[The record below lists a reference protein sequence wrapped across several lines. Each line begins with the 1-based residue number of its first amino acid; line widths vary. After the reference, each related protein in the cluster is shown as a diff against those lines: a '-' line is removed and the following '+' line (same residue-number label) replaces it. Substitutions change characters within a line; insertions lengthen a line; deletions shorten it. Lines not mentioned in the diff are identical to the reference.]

1 MFEKIKVYIKLWLKS
16 LFVLPA
22 TTMHELMHF
31 LIAILTLSKI
41 TSFNLIPKIKWDDN
55 NPAEIIYGSVGYVP
69 KLKMLHIPISL
80 APLLLIPLSW
90 FMLYYF
96 HIINIL
102 VDFSH
107 LYVNYST
114 ILSIKGIIALFAV
127 IEMLW
132 GSIPST
138 QDLKNVKDG
147 ILSLS
152 FLFFMIVA
160 VGIYYDGDTIISQ
173 IDHIVSK
180 LPDNYMNTAREILQQ
195 AKELISQKIIH
206 I

>member
-1 MFEKIKVYIKLWLKS
+1 MFEKIKVYIQLWLKS

-69 KLKMLHIPISL
+69 KLKMLHIPINL

-96 HIINIL
+96 HIINTL

-107 LYVNYST
+107 LHVNYNFV
-114 ILSIKGIIALFAV
+114 LSIKGIIVLLIAV
-127 IEMLW
+127 EMLW

-138 QDLKNVKDG
+138 QDFKNVKDG

-160 VGIYYDGDTIISQ
+160 VGIYYDRDTIISQ